1 MEKNIFIDK
10 LFEKASLKGIDEF
23 EIYFLSNLNT
33 SIKIYQGK
41 IENFSNNQNQG
52 ISFRGMVDGK
62 MGYSYSESLEDEDI
76 DFLINEVIENASCIE
91 SLDKQFIYGEKA
103 NYTDTIT
110 YSSAIENLDID
121 LVKDFL
127 IKMEEYALS
136 IDERVKKVNFCSFA
150 MGSGEKIIKNS
161 KGLELHSK
169 ENICYTYISVYALSI
184 DERVKKVNF
193 CSFAMGSGEKIIK
206 NSKGLEL
213 HSKENI
219 CYTYISV
226 IAEENGVVKT
236 GSHFQLGRDFSKF
249 DYKELGEVA
258 VKRALNKFGT
268 ITLNEIPKTCVIENL
283 AFSSLLGA
291 MSNIFSAEAVQ
302 KNISKLKGKLNES
315 VASSIVTLVDDP
327 FLKDGLANSSFDDEG
342 VPTSYKE
349 IIQDGVLKTYLYNLK
364 TAYKDGVSSTGNGVK
379 GSYKGTVGIS
389 SFNLYIKPSDKSFDK
404 MIENIKEGIFI
415 TDFAGLH
422 SGLNTIS
429 GDFSLAG
436 EGFYIKD
443 GKIDRPLNQITIS
456 GNFFE
461 LLKNIKDI
469 ANDIKFSF
477 SSVGS
482 PSIMVEGL
490 KVVVD

>member
-62 MGYSYSESLEDEDI
+62 MGYSYSESMEDEDI

-110 YSSAIENLDID
+110 YSSAIENLDTD

-169 ENICYTYISVYALSI
+169 ENICYTYISV
-184 DERVKKVNF
+184 
-193 CSFAMGSGEKIIK
+193 
-206 NSKGLEL
+206 
-213 HSKENI
+213 
-219 CYTYISV
+219 
-226 IAEENGVVKT
+226 IAEENGIVKT

-249 DYKELGEVA
+249 DYKELSEVA

-268 ITLNEIPKTCVIENL
+268 ITFTEVPKTCVIENL

-302 KNISKLKGKLNES
+302 KNISKLKGKLDEF

-327 FLKDGLANSSFDDEG
+327 FLKDGLGNSSFDDEG

-443 GKIDRPLNQITIS
+443 GKIDKPLNQITIS

-469 ANDIKFSF
+469 ASDIKFSF

>member
-62 MGYSYSESLEDEDI
+62 IGYSYSESMEDEDI
-76 DFLINEVIENASCIE
+76 DFLINEVIENANCIE

-110 YSSAIENLDID
+110 YSSAIENLDTD
-121 LVKDFL
+121 LVKNFL

-169 ENICYTYISVYALSI
+169 ENICYTYISV
-184 DERVKKVNF
+184 
-193 CSFAMGSGEKIIK
+193 
-206 NSKGLEL
+206 
-213 HSKENI
+213 
-219 CYTYISV
+219 
-226 IAEENGVVKT
+226 IAEENGIVKT

-249 DYKELGEVA
+249 DYKELSEVA

-268 ITLNEIPKTCVIENL
+268 IALTEVPKTCVIENL

-389 SFNLYIKPSDKSFDK
+389 SFNLYIKPSNKSFDK
-404 MIENIKEGIFI
+404 MIENINEGVFI

-443 GKIDRPLNQITIS
+443 GKIDKPLNQITIS
-456 GNFFE
+456 GNFFG

-469 ANDIKFSF
+469 ANDIKLSF

>member
-110 YSSAIENLDID
+110 YSSAIENIDTD

-169 ENICYTYISVYALSI
+169 ENICYTYISV
-184 DERVKKVNF
+184 
-193 CSFAMGSGEKIIK
+193 
-206 NSKGLEL
+206 
-213 HSKENI
+213 
-219 CYTYISV
+219 
-226 IAEENGVVKT
+226 IAEENGIVKT

-249 DYKELGEVA
+249 DYKELSEVA

-268 ITLNEIPKTCVIENL
+268 ITLTEVPKTCVIENL

-389 SFNLYIKPSDKSFDK
+389 SFNLYIKPSSKSFDK

-456 GNFFE
+456 GNFFD

>member
-62 MGYSYSESLEDEDI
+62 MGYSYSESTEDEDI

-110 YSSAIENLDID
+110 YSSAIENLDTD

-169 ENICYTYISVYALSI
+169 ENICYTYISV
-184 DERVKKVNF
+184 
-193 CSFAMGSGEKIIK
+193 
-206 NSKGLEL
+206 
-213 HSKENI
+213 
-219 CYTYISV
+219 
-226 IAEENGVVKT
+226 IAEENGIVKT

-249 DYKELGEVA
+249 DYKELSEVA

-268 ITLNEIPKTCVIENL
+268 ITLTEVPKTCVIENL

-443 GKIDRPLNQITIS
+443 SKIDKPLNQITIS

>member
-62 MGYSYSESLEDEDI
+62 MGYSYSESMEDEDI
-76 DFLINEVIENASCIE
+76 YFLINEVIENASCIE

-110 YSSAIENLDID
+110 YSSAIENLDTD

-150 MGSGEKIIKNS
+150 MGN
-161 KGLELHSK
+161 
-169 ENICYTYISVYALSI
+169 
-184 DERVKKVNF
+184 
-193 CSFAMGSGEKIIK
+193 GEKIIK

-236 GSHFQLGRDFSKF
+236 GSHFQLGRDFAKF
-249 DYKELGEVA
+249 DYKELSEVA
-258 VKRALNKFGT
+258 VKRALNKFGAIALT
-268 ITLNEIPKTCVIENL
+268 KIPKTCVIENL

-349 IIQDGVLKTYLYNLK
+349 IIQDGILKTYLYNLK
-364 TAYKDGVSSTGNGVK
+364 TAYKAGVSSTGNGVK

>member
-62 MGYSYSESLEDEDI
+62 MGYSYSESMEDEDI

-110 YSSAIENLDID
+110 YSSAIENLDTD
-121 LVKDFL
+121 LVKNFL
-127 IKMEEYALS
+127 IKMEE
-136 IDERVKKVNFCSFA
+136 
-150 MGSGEKIIKNS
+150 
-161 KGLELHSK
+161 
-169 ENICYTYISVYALSI
+169 YALSI

-249 DYKELGEVA
+249 DYKELSEVA

-268 ITLNEIPKTCVIENL
+268 ITLTKVPKTCVIENL

-302 KNISKLKGKLNES
+302 KNISKLKGKLNEA

-342 VPTSYKE
+342 VPTSYKK
-349 IIQDGVLKTYLYNLK
+349 IIQDGILKTYLYNLK

-389 SFNLYIKPSDKSFDK
+389 SFNLYIKPSSKSFDK

>member
-62 MGYSYSESLEDEDI
+62 MGYSYSESMEDEDI

-91 SLDKQFIYGEKA
+91 SLDKQFIYGEKS

-110 YSSAIENLDID
+110 YSSAIENLDTD

-161 KGLELHSK
+161 KS
-169 ENICYTYISVYALSI
+169 
-184 DERVKKVNF
+184 
-193 CSFAMGSGEKIIK
+193 
-206 NSKGLEL
+206 LEL

-226 IAEENGVVKT
+226 IAEENGIVKT

-249 DYKELGEVA
+249 DYKELSEVA
-258 VKRALNKFGT
+258 VKRALNKFGAIALT
-268 ITLNEIPKTCVIENL
+268 EVPKTCVIENL

-302 KNISKLKGKLNES
+302 KNISKLKGKLNEA

-364 TAYKDGVSSTGNGVK
+364 TAYKDGVSSTGNGIK

-422 SGLNTIS
+422 SGLNTVS

-482 PSIMVEGL
+482 PSIVVEGL

>member
-91 SLDKQFIYGEKA
+91 SLDKQFIYGEKT

-110 YSSAIENLDID
+110 YSSAIENLDTD

-127 IKMEEYALS
+127 IKME
-136 IDERVKKVNFCSFA
+136 D
-150 MGSGEKIIKNS
+150 
-161 KGLELHSK
+161 
-169 ENICYTYISVYALSI
+169 YALSI

-226 IAEENGVVKT
+226 IAEENGIVKT

-249 DYKELGEVA
+249 DYKELSEVA

-268 ITLNEIPKTCVIENL
+268 ITLTEVPKTCVIENL

-302 KNISKLKGKLNES
+302 KNISKLKGKLNDS

-342 VPTSYKE
+342 VPTSYKK

-389 SFNLYIKPSDKSFDK
+389 SFNLYIKPSSKSFDK

>member
-62 MGYSYSESLEDEDI
+62 MGYSYSESMEDEDI

-110 YSSAIENLDID
+110 YSSAIENLDTD

-127 IKMEEYALS
+127 IKMEE
-136 IDERVKKVNFCSFA
+136 
-150 MGSGEKIIKNS
+150 
-161 KGLELHSK
+161 
-169 ENICYTYISVYALSI
+169 YALSI

-249 DYKELGEVA
+249 DYKELSEVA

-268 ITLNEIPKTCVIENL
+268 ITLTEVPKTCVIENL

-302 KNISKLKGKLNES
+302 KNISKLKGKLNDS

-342 VPTSYKE
+342 VPTSYKK
-349 IIQDGVLKTYLYNLK
+349 IIQDGILKTYLYNLK

-436 EGFYIKD
+436 DGFYIKD

-456 GNFFE
+456 GNFFG

>member
-91 SLDKQFIYGEKA
+91 SLDKQFIYGEKT

-110 YSSAIENLDID
+110 YSSAIENLDTD
-121 LVKDFL
+121 LVKNFL
-127 IKMEEYALS
+127 IKMEE
-136 IDERVKKVNFCSFA
+136 
-150 MGSGEKIIKNS
+150 
-161 KGLELHSK
+161 
-169 ENICYTYISVYALSI
+169 YALSI

-249 DYKELGEVA
+249 DYKELSEVA

-268 ITLNEIPKTCVIENL
+268 ITLTEVPKTCVIENL

-364 TAYKDGVSSTGNGVK
+364 TAYKDEVSSTGNGVK

-389 SFNLYIKPSDKSFDK
+389 SFNLYIKPSSKSFDK

-443 GKIDRPLNQITIS
+443 GKIDKPLNQITIS

-469 ANDIKFSF
+469 AKDIKFSF

>member
-62 MGYSYSESLEDEDI
+62 MGYSYSESMEDEDI

-110 YSSAIENLDID
+110 YSSAIENLDTD

-169 ENICYTYISVYALSI
+169 ENICYTYISVVAQ
-184 DERVKKVNF
+184 
-193 CSFAMGSGEKIIK
+193 
-206 NSKGLEL
+206 
-213 HSKENI
+213 
-219 CYTYISV
+219 
-226 IAEENGVVKT
+226 ENGVVKT
-236 GSHFQLGRDFSKF
+236 GSHFQIGRDFSKF
-249 DYKELGEVA
+249 DYKTLSEVA
-258 VKRALNKFGT
+258 VKRALNKSGA
-268 ITLNEIPKTCVIENL
+268 ITLSEVPKTCVIENL

-302 KNISKLKGKLNES
+302 KNISKLKGKLNEA

-349 IIQDGVLKTYLYNLK
+349 IIQDGILKTYLYNLK

-389 SFNLYIKPSDKSFDK
+389 SFNLYIKPSSKSFDK

-490 KVVVD
+490 KVVAD